1 MDEGRILSLM
11 NLETATTG
19 LTVPGTGALLGG
31 KYRVIAKV
39 GEGGMGTVFRAEN
52 IVTGKQVAV
61 KWMHPH
67 VAANSDAA
75 ARLLR
80 EAQAASRLTHPNV
93 VDVYDIVQDDHT
105 LFLVMEL
112 LEGETLGS
120 CLQRDP
126 HPKIFE
132 FIALLLPAMEGVAA
146 AHDKG
151 VIHRDLKPDNI
162 FLVRVPG
169 TTGVTAKVV
178 DFGIAKVAGTLGLT
192 LTETGM
198 SLGTPLY
205 MSLEQLRGDKDVDAR
220 TDVYAFGV
228 ILYEAI
234 TGHMPYS
241 ATTLSE
247 LAIKVA
253 TTDAV
258 PVKELRPDVPTQLA
272 RVVDWAIARKREQ
285 RLPNVRA
292 LIQELDA
299 FAQNYSFRNQMT
311 NQAAALPRLAVS
323 DEFCA
328 AAEYLE
334 TPDALLRMPPMA
346 AAARVSAPP
355 RPVARAAQVATNTTE
370 GTPYADPQTVR
381 ELARA
386 RSTRMRWHPVGL
398 AGVLCLV
405 IAIVVV
411 AVSMRT
417 ASRAVFSP
425 TPRAA
430 TAGSPGIKLAQ
441 PTSAPVESQ
450 AATHPQPAAALPG
463 LRDPGASVPP
473 QAVFVPATA
482 AREMPTADEAPM
494 AARAPHPSA
503 SPKPHGQA
511 SATATTASTARARPA
526 AAAKLQA
533 ASPARAKPPAAEK
546 SAADLLAF

>member
-1 MDEGRILSLM
+1 MKLKP
-11 NLETATTG
+11 ATTG
-19 LTVPGTGALLGG
+19 LTVPGTGVLLGG

-52 IVTGKQVAV
+52 VVTGKQVAV
-61 KWMHPH
+61 KWMHAH

-80 EAQAASRLTHPNV
+80 EAQAASRLAHPNV

-112 LEGETLGS
+112 LQGETLGS
-120 CLQRDP
+120 CLQRNP
-126 HPKIFE
+126 HPKISE

-162 FLVRVPG
+162 FLVRMPG
-169 TTGVTAKVV
+169 STMVTIKVV
-178 DFGIAKVAGTLGLT
+178 DFGIAKVAGTQGLT
-192 LTETGM
+192 LTGTGM

-228 ILYEAI
+228 ILYQAI

-258 PVKELRPDVPTQLA
+258 AVKALRPDVPTPLA
-272 RVVDWAIARKREQ
+272 RVVDWAIAREREQ

-299 FAQNYSFRNQMT
+299 FAQDDSFRNHMT
-311 NQAAALPRLAVS
+311 NQAAAWPRLAANA
-323 DEFCA
+323 EFCA
-328 AAEYLE
+328 AAEHLE
-334 TPDALLRMPPMA
+334 TPDALRRTPPMA

-355 RPVARAAQVATNTTE
+355 PPVARAAVVATSTATE
-370 GTPYADPQTVR
+370 GAPNADADTLTVR
-381 ELARA
+381 ELALT
-386 RSTRMRWHPVGL
+386 RSTRMRWLPIGL
-398 AGVLCLV
+398 AGVLCLL
-405 IAIVVV
+405 IASVV
-411 AVSMRT
+411 AVVSMRT
-417 ASRAVFSP
+417 ASRAVVSP

-430 TAGSPGIKLAQ
+430 TAGSSGIQLA
-441 PTSAPVESQ
+441 
-450 AATHPQPAAALPG
+450 
-463 LRDPGASVPP
+463 P
-473 QAVFVPATA
+473 QAVFRPVPTVS
-482 AREMPTADEAPM
+482 ELPTADKAPV
-494 AARAPHPSA
+494 AARTPGPSA
-503 SPKPHGQA
+503 TPKPHKPP
-511 SATATTASTARARPA
+511 ATTGTASMARAQPA
-526 AAAKLQA
+526 AAAKPHA
-533 ASPARAKPPAAEK
+533 ASPARAKPPAAGK

>member
-1 MDEGRILSLM
+1 MKH
-11 NLETATTG
+11 ETAMTG
-19 LTVPGTGALLGG
+19 LTVPRTGAVLGG

-52 IVTGKQVAV
+52 VVTGKHVAV

-75 ARLLR
+75 ERLLR

-93 VDVYDIVQDDHT
+93 VDVYDIVQDDQT

-120 CLQRDP
+120 CLQRNP
-126 HPKIFE
+126 HPKISE

-169 TTGVTAKVV
+169 STRVTAKVV
-178 DFGIAKVAGTLGLT
+178 DFGIAKVAGTQGLT
-192 LTETGM
+192 LTGTGM

-220 TDVYAFGV
+220 ADVYAFGV

-234 TGHMPYS
+234 TGYMPYS

-272 RVVDWAIARKREQ
+272 RAVDWAIARKREQ

-299 FAQNYSFRNQMT
+299 FAQDYSFRNQMT
-311 NQAAALPRLAVS
+311 NQAAALPRLAEN
-323 DEFCA
+323 DELCA
-328 AAEYLE
+328 ATEQLE
-334 TPDALLRMPPMA
+334 TPDALLHMPPMA
-346 AAARVSAPP
+346 AAARASAAP
-355 RPVARAAQVATNTTE
+355 RPAAHAAQVATSTATE
-370 GTPYADPQTVR
+370 GDPHANAGALTVR
-381 ELARA
+381 EPSLP
-386 RSTRMRWHPVGL
+386 RSTRMRWLPIGL
-398 AGVLCLV
+398 AGVICVV
-405 IAIVVV
+405 IAIVV
-411 AVSMRT
+411 AEVSMRT

-430 TAGSPGIKLAQ
+430 TASSPGAQ
-441 PTSAPVESQ
+441 PARPASAPVQ
-450 AATHPQPAAALPG
+450 FRVATHPPQPAAAALPG
-463 LRDPGASVPP
+463 PGDPGAASAP
-473 QAVFVPATA
+473 QAVFRPLPNAS
-482 AREMPTADEAPM
+482 EMPTANMAPV
-494 AARAPHPSA
+494 AARAPHRSA
-503 SPKPHGQA
+503 TPKPHKPA
-511 SATATTASTARARPA
+511 PTTTATAPMARAQPA
-526 AAAKLQA
+526 AAAKPQA
-533 ASPARAKPPAAEK
+533 ASPGLVKPPAAGK